1 VAGAGGL
8 AGAVNAVAGGGSL
21 ISFPA
26 LLACGYPP
34 LTANVTNSL
43 GVVPGTVGGSIGYRR
58 ELVGQGGRMVALG
71 VPIVLGAIAGA
82 VVLLVTPESA
92 FEGVVPFLVAA
103 SCLLVLFQPR
113 LARLLAARSRDTS
126 SRHSRLLAGSM
137 FLAGVYGGYFGAA
150 ISVLLL
156 GLLGLF
162 VADGLQRL
170 NALKGALAGT
180 ANLVAAVVF
189 VFAGPIA
196 WGAAGLL
203 AGGSIVG
210 GRVGAGLARKVPPT
224 PLRVCIAIA
233 GLVVAVILL
242 LT

>member
-8 AGAVNAVAGGGSL
+8 AGAVNAIAGGGSL

-26 LLACGYPP
+26 LLACGYSP

-58 ELVGQGGRMVALG
+58 ELAGQGRRMISLG

-92 FEGVVPFLVAA
+92 FDVVVPFLVAA

-113 LARLLAARSRDTS
+113 LARLLASRSSDREPE
-126 SRHSRLLAGSM
+126 HSRILAVSM

-162 VADGLQRL
+162 VADGMQRL

-189 VFAGPIA
+189 VFAGPVA
-196 WGAAGLL
+196 WPAAGLL

-210 GRVGAGLARKVPPT
+210 GRLGAGLARKVPPT
-224 PLRVCIAIA
+224 PLRICIAVA
-233 GLVVAVILL
+233 GLVVAVVLL
-242 LT
+242 VT